1 MENNSCIFTMRTRR
15 PRLIYDKTFY
25 QRSSRRTL
33 AQLAGRPPS
42 PAPSSRVPRTNRI
55 PTNFRVAAF
64 PAVLLF
70 LVLRPESRKRDG
82 STSEPRARERE
93 ESGEKERERDEAAF
107 LTEARCEMAAQ
118 EVSII
123 RRTKP
128 RRTTKE
134 TALVSVIESPRRVTA
149 AAWLRSRNERCV
161 PACLPA
167 CLLAG
172 RVNE

>member
-1 MENNSCIFTMRTRR
+1 MIKHFISGAPPPPPPASRGRIESLRISASPRFPRCCCFSFFGRNHGNVMVRR
-15 PRLIYDKTFY
+15 A
-25 QRSSRRTL
+25 SRGL
-33 AQLAGRPPS
+33 ASGRR
-42 PAPSSRVPRTNRI
+42 A
-55 PTNFRVAAF
+55 
-64 PAVLLF
+64 
-70 LVLRPESRKRDG
+70 ERK
-82 STSEPRARERE
+82 
-93 ESGEKERERDEAAF
+93 RERDEAAF